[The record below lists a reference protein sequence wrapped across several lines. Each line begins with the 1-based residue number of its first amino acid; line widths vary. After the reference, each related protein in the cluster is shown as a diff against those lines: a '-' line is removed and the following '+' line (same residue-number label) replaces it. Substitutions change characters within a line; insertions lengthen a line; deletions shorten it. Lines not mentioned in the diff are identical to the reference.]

1 MILLQ
6 ESIEPNG
13 ILTEVVQQGIAFAI
27 LVVIIIVLARRVI
40 KLENKIEEMIDTR
53 FEEVKDNA
61 IIIKDATSAMKDMA
75 HTRCNYE
82 KS

>member
-61 IIIKDATSAMKDMA
+61 IIIKGR
-75 HTRCNYE
+75 HVC
-82 KS
+82 